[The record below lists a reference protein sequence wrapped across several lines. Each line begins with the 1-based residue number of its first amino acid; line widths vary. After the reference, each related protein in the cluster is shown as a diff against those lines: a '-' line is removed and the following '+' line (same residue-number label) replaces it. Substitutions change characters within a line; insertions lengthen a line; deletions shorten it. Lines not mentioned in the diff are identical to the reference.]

1 MSYILSKK
9 GFLIFQEN
17 GTLIFPEIE
26 LSSPKIKKFQVGT
39 FWARKIKKN
48 WLWKKLFYLAFI
60 LEDFSK
66 KIIFQGGT
74 CKARITKEKCTLKKL
89 LIFFQKKVLLKF
101 LDDCWTSRKM
111 K

>member
-17 GTLIFPEIE
+17 GTLIFSEIE

-66 KIIFQGGT
+66 KKYISGGNLQSRNN
-74 CKARITKEKCTLKKL
+74 K
-89 LIFFQKKVLLKF
+89 
-101 LDDCWTSRKM
+101 RKM
-111 K
+111 HSEETSNIFPKKGSSQISRWLLNKP